1 MRAIVCREFRG
12 PEGLEI
18 AEVDEPVPAPG
29 HLVVDVKAC
38 AVTFPDL
45 LMTRDQ
51 YQFKP
56 HLPFISGSEVAGVV
70 REVGEGAAGFKPGD
84 RVTGSSVLTG
94 GLAERALLRADTVHT
109 IPDEVGFPE
118 AAGILYAYGTSHYAL
133 RDRAA
138 LKPGETLLVLG
149 AGGAVGLSAV
159 EIGRAMGA
167 RVIAAASSEEKLALC
182 RKHGADETIN
192 YQSEDL
198 KARTREMTD
207 GQGADVVY
215 DPVGGSYAEPA
226 VRSTAWKGR
235 YLVIGFAAGDIPK
248 VPLNLVLL
256 RGCSIVGVFW
266 GSFVQREPEAHR
278 GYVSELMDWWRQ
290 GLLRPYVSE
299 TYPLDRAADA
309 LRDLD
314 ARRAIGKVVVTL
326 DHSDDKKSPINRAS
340 STGASP

>member
-1 MRAIVCREFRG
+1 VRAMVCRDFIG
-12 PEGLEI
+12 PDGLEM
-18 AEVDEPVPAPG
+18 AQVEEPVATEG
-29 HLVVDVKAC
+29 HVLVDVKAC
-38 AVTFPDL
+38 AATFPDL
-45 LMTRDQ
+45 LMTRNQ

-56 HLPFISGSEVAGVV
+56 RLPFVAGSEVAGVV
-70 REVGEGAAGFKPGD
+70 REIGNGVEGFNPGD

-94 GLAERALLRADTVHT
+94 GLAERALLRVDTVHT
-109 IPDEVGFPE
+109 IPDGAGFAE

-133 RDRAA
+133 RDRAE

-149 AGGAVGLSAV
+149 AAGAVGLSAV

-192 YQSEDL
+192 YEAEDL
-198 KARTREMTD
+198 KTRTRELTD

-215 DPVGGSYAEPA
+215 DPVGGKYAEPA
-226 VRSTAWKGR
+226 VRSTAWNGR
-235 YLVIGFAAGDIPK
+235 YLVIGFTAGDIPK
-248 VPLNLVLL
+248 IPLNLVLL

-266 GSFVQREPEAHR
+266 GSFVQREPGHHR
-278 GYVSELMDWWRQ
+278 RYVAELMDWWAQ

-299 TYPLDRAADA
+299 TYPLERAADA

-314 ARRAIGKVVVTL
+314 QRRAIGKLVVNV
-326 DHSDDKKSPINRAS
+326 
-340 STGASP
+340 G

>member
-1 MRAIVCREFRG
+1 MRAIVCREFSG
-12 PEGLEI
+12 PEALEV
-18 AEVDEPVPAPG
+18 AEVDEPAPAPG

-38 AVTFPDL
+38 AITVPDL

-51 YQFKP
+51 YQY
-56 HLPFISGSEVAGVV
+56 HAQLPFVVGSEVAGIV
-70 REVGEGAAGFKPGD
+70 RRVGEGVTDFEPGD
-84 RVTGSSVLTG
+84 RVSGSSVLTG
-94 GLAERALLRADTVHT
+94 GLAEQALLRADTVHG
-109 IPDEVGFPE
+109 IPEGSSFAE

-133 RDRAA
+133 RDRAD

-149 AGGAVGLSAV
+149 AAGAVGLSSV

-192 YQSEDL
+192 YETEDL
-198 KARTREMTD
+198 KSRTRELTD

-215 DPVGGSYAEPA
+215 DPVGGKYADPA
-226 VRSTAWKGR
+226 VRSTAWNGR

-266 GSFVQREPEAHR
+266 GSFVLREPEVHR
-278 GYVSELMDWWRQ
+278 RYVAELMGWWQQ
-290 GLLRPYVSE
+290 GLMRPYVSE
-299 TYPLDRAADA
+299 AYPLERAADA
-309 LRDLD
+309 LRDVE
-314 ARRAIGKVVVTL
+314 ARRAIGKVVVT
-326 DHSDDKKSPINRAS
+326 P
-340 STGASP
+340 